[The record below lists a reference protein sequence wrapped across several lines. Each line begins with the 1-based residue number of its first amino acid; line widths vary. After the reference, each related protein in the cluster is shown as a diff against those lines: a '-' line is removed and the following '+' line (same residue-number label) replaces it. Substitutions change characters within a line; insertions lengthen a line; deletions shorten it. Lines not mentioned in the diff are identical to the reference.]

1 MTISTKNPRTLA
13 ALKLPR
19 KIGDL
24 INIAQVIVKAMTGN
38 PNFPS
43 PLPTVAVMTAAVND
57 LVTAENAAKLRTTG
71 AVALRNAKK
80 QTVVTLLEEWRTYVQ
95 STADASPENAANI
108 IQSGGATMRKNPV
121 RKNLGFH
128 AKLTTTP
135 GSVKV
140 VAPAAAHRASYD
152 WQSSIDGGKTW
163 VDLPQTLQS
172 KMTVAG
178 LPTMTTVQF
187 RYRSTV
193 KTGEGAWSQPISI
206 LVM

>member
-1 MTISTKNPRTLA
+1 M
-13 ALKLPR
+13 
-19 KIGDL
+19 
-24 INIAQVIVKAMTGN
+24 
-38 PNFPS
+38 
-43 PLPTVAVMTAAVND
+43 
-57 LVTAENAAKLRTTG
+57 
-71 AVALRNAKK
+71 
-80 QTVVTLLEEWRTYVQ
+80 TLLEAWRTFVQ
-95 STADASPENAANI
+95 STADANRENAADI
-108 IQSGGATMRKNPV
+108 IQSGGATIRKNPV

-135 GSVKV
+135 GAVKV

-152 WQSSIDGGKTW
+152 WQSSMDGGKTW

-172 KMTVAG
+172 KMTVTG

-193 KTGEGAWSQPISI
+193 KTGEGAWSQPVSI

>member
-1 MTISTKNPRTLA
+1 MTINTEIPRTLA

-19 KIGDL
+19 KISDL
-24 INIAQVIVKAMTGN
+24 INIARVIVITMTGN
-38 PNFPS
+38 PNFPN
-43 PLPTVAVMTAAVND
+43 PQPTVAAMTTGLNELVM
-57 LVTAENAAKLRTTG
+57 AEAGAKVRSMG

-80 QTVVTLLEEWRTYVQ
+80 RALVTLLEEWRTYVQ

-140 VAPAAAHRASYD
+140 VAPAAAHRAFYD

-187 RYRSTV
+187 RYRATV
-193 KTGEGAWSQPISI
+193 KAGEGAWSQPISI